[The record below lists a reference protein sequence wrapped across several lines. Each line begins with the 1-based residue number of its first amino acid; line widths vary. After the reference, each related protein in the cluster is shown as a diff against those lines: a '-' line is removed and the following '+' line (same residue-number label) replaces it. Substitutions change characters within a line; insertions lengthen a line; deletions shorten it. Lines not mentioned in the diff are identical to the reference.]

1 MSRDYD
7 VAKINALLI
16 SPVTGDSF
24 SLLDVYIVLLSDD
37 IPVISAIIFDTIN
50 YYRMAQE
57 DPD

>member
-7 VAKINALLI
+7 VAQINALLI

-37 IPVISAIIFDTIN
+37 IPVISAI
-50 YYRMAQE
+50 
-57 DPD
+57 